1 MNEHLVDRGRE
12 DVDGYSEVLYFLR
25 RKLIEPIMEAHTQ
38 LFTVSAEYRV
48 AALCEGNYA
57 AAAIL
62 RQRFLADTAVF
73 YELIDDGAELL
84 LGHAKALAHAS
95 TRCDATSRAD
105 ATAIRRSSIGAAPSS
120 VIAARTSPRIPK
132 ASITAATA
140 FCAIH
145 RGHCRLSR

>member
-25 RKLIEPIMEAHTQ
+25 RKLIEPIMEAHPQ

-84 LGHAKALAHAS
+84 LGHAQALAHA
-95 TRCDATSRAD
+95 RDIRGVFVLQQEQYEKM
-105 ATAIRRSSIGAAPSS
+105 IRRNRGGGLPE
-120 VIAARTSPRIPK
+120 K
-132 ASITAATA
+132 ALMQGIKCLHK
-140 FCAIH
+140 FF
-145 RGHCRLSR
+145 G

>member
-12 DVDGYSEVLYFLR
+12 DVDGYSKVLYFLR

-84 LGHAKALAHAS
+84 LGHAQALAHA
-95 TRCDATSRAD
+95 RD
-105 ATAIRRSSIGAAPSS
+105 IRWPFISQQQQHEK
-120 VIAARTSPRIPK
+120 VV
-132 ASITAATA
+132 
-140 FCAIH
+140 
-145 RGHCRLSR
+145 CRNGGGCLPEKTLMQGI